1 MRLTVPAWIMSVTVG
16 VVRRILKTTDKIRNR
31 AYWQGYAQGFNDVW
45 DAVDEMI
52 LLRKPGK
59 PLTWQ
64 QVRKNALH
72 IERQEEESRKWQDRK
87 GAKSR

>member
-1 MRLTVPAWIMSVTVG
+1 MALRRTGIVTMTVE
-16 VVRRILKTTDKIRNR
+16 KIRTR
-31 AYWQGYAQGFNDVW
+31 QYWQGYAQGFNDVW

-72 IERQEEESRKWQDRK
+72 IAKQEQQSRKWLERK
-87 GAKSR
+87 GAKP